1 MMTHVKRR
9 KGRSLGEMISSVSF
23 YGLGI
28 YAILEAMLLHEEGA
42 SLLKCIAIGLAGL
55 SCVAAGARFIIAD
68 LVMRMRGEAD
78 GQ

>member
-1 MMTHVKRR
+1 MVSVKRR
-9 KGRSLGEMISSVSF
+9 KGQSLGEMISSVSF

-28 YAILEAMLLHEEGA
+28 YAILEAMLLHEEGV
-42 SLLKCIAIGLAGL
+42 SPLKCIAIGLAGL

-78 GQ
+78 GR

>member
-1 MMTHVKRR
+1 MMVPVKRR
-9 KGRSLGEMISSVSF
+9 KGQSLGEMISSISF

-28 YAILEAMLLHEEGA
+28 YAILEAMLLHEEGV

-68 LVMRMRGEAD
+68 LVMRMQGEAD
-78 GQ
+78 GR